1 MTIITIKREKKEI
14 KKVKGKYKSLFF
26 FHNMNGDIMFPDIF
40 EIKWIELLDVFI
52 RAMIS
57 LITLFLITRMLGAKQ
72 VSQLSLFDYVIG
84 ISIGDFAAEMTIN
97 LESQYFNAVLALIV
111 FGFMAYLVSFL
122 TMKSITLR
130 RLFMGTPTI
139 VIQKGKLLEG
149 NLKKMRIGVNDLL
162 EECRRKN
169 FFNVEEIEYAIMEVN
184 GSLSILPKGQYKPLT
199 IQDMGLP
206 IPKQGLSANVIVDGE
221 PMLNN
226 LKIALKDETWLQNE
240 VKQQG
245 YKDYSSILLAT
256 LDVNDKLTIYERNL
270 YELPD
275 DFLE

>member
-1 MTIITIKREKKEI
+1 
-14 KKVKGKYKSLFF
+14 
-26 FHNMNGDIMFPDIF
+26 MFPDIF
-40 EIKWIELLDVFI
+40 EIKWMELLDVFI

-57 LITLFLITRMLGAKQ
+57 LFTLFLITRMLGAKQ

-97 LESQYFNAVLALIV
+97 LESQYFNTILALIV
-111 FGFMAYLVSFL
+111 FGSVAYLVSFL
-122 TMKSITLR
+122 TLKSIKLR
-130 RLFMGTPTI
+130 RALIGTPTI
-139 VIQKGKLLEG
+139 VIQKGEILEG

-184 GSLSILPKGQYKPLT
+184 GSISVLPKGQYKPLT
-199 IQDMGLP
+199 INDMGLP
-206 IPKQGLSANVIVDGE
+206 IPKQGLNANVIVDGE

-226 LKIALKDETWLQNE
+226 LKTVSKDETWLKTE
-240 VKQQG
+240 VEKQG
-245 YKDYSSILLAT
+245 YDDYASILLAT
-256 LDVNDKLTIYERNL
+256 LDINDKLTIYERNL

-275 DFLE
+275 DVLE